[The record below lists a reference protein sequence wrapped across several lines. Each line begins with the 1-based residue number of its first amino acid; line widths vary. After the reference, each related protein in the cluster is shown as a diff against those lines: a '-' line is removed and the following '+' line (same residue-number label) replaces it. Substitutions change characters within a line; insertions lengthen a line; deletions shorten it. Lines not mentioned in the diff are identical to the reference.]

1 MAETIEVDLIDIS
14 GAKSVG
20 DVLQCVFP
28 DAFVGSTVTEE
39 DEVVEYYMVI
49 DGEEEIIL
57 DPKFW
62 NAPYIEKRN
71 SKCQS

>member
-14 GAKSVG
+14 GAKTIG

-28 DAFVGSTVTEE
+28 NSSVGSTVTEE
-39 DEVVEYYMVI
+39 DEVVEYYMKI

-57 DPKFW
+57 DPEFW
-62 NAPYIEKRN
+62 NASYVEKRN
-71 SKCQS
+71 AK

>member
-20 DVLQCVFP
+20 DVLQRVFP
-28 DAFVGSTVTEE
+28 NAFVGCSVTEE
-39 DEVVEYYMVI
+39 DEVVEYYMKI

-57 DPKFW
+57 DPTFW
-62 NAPYIEKRN
+62 NASYIEKRN
-71 SKCQS
+71 SKWQN

>member
-20 DVLQCVFP
+20 DVLQRVFP
-28 DAFVGSTVTEE
+28 NSFVGHSETEE
-39 DEVVEYYMVI
+39 GQAVEYYMVI

-57 DPKFW
+57 DPEFW
-62 NAPYIEKRN
+62 NASYMEKRN
-71 SKCQS
+71 AK